1 MSDTNK
7 IRIMHVAECIGGV
20 DKYLRFLL
28 RHTNRERYENIVVL
42 SQLYRVEDYV
52 GLADHIEVL
61 QMKHGMDPQNLIVAK
76 RIRKLIKQYNPNIVY
91 AHSSVAGAVA
101 RLAVIGLKPKC
112 VYNPHGWSFNM
123 QSKRQWIFVWLEKIM
138 SHFCDKIICISDA
151 EKKSA
156 LDKKICSEQKIRVI
170 LSGIETDL
178 APAKT
183 REELGISQDAFVIG
197 MVGRI
202 CKQKAPDTF
211 IKMASIVNSLCP
223 DTYCVI
229 VGDVLEG
236 KIKERKEIENLAAE
250 CGVKLHL
257 TGWVENAI
265 DYIGTFDVACLLSR
279 WEGFG
284 LVLPEYML
292 CGKPIVASRVDAIPY
307 LIKDGYN
314 GLLVDVDD
322 YQGAAK
328 AVMAI
333 KQNKELRERLSRNG
347 LKEVHEKYDAKR
359 MAEEHCKIFDDLTK

>member
-1 MSDTNK
+1 MGTTNK
-7 IRIMHVAECIGGV
+7 IKIMHVAECVGGV

-28 RHTNRERYENIVVL
+28 RYMDHDRYENIVVL
-42 SQLYRVEDYV
+42 SQLYRVDDYAVLADYV
-52 GLADHIEVL
+52 EVL
-61 QMKHGMDPQNLIVAK
+61 QMKHGIGLKTLTTVK
-76 RIRKLIKQYNPNIVY
+76 EIRKLIKQYNPDVVY
-91 AHSSVAGAVA
+91 AHSSIAGAVT
-101 RLAVIGLKPKC
+101 RLANIGLKTKC
-112 VYNPHGWSFNM
+112 IYNPHGWAFNM
-123 QSKRQWIFVWLEKIM
+123 QSKWQWVFVVLEKIM
-138 SHFCDKIICISDA
+138 SHFCDRIICISEA

-156 LDKKICSEQKIRVI
+156 LDKKICNEQKLRVI
-170 LSGIETDL
+170 FSGIETDL

-183 REELGISQDAFVIG
+183 RTELGIPQDAFVIG

-236 KIKERKEIENLAAE
+236 NIEERKEIEDLAAR
-250 CGVKLHL
+250 CGVRLHL

-307 LIKDGYN
+307 LIKEGYN

-328 AVMAI
+328 AVVAI
-333 KQNKELRERLSRNG
+333 RQDKELRERLICNG
-347 LKEVHEKYDAKR
+347 LKEVHEKYDARR
-359 MAEEHCKIFDDLTK
+359 MTEEHCKFFDDLVK